1 VKIIGNV
8 ILLQIPSIGVNGAAI
23 ASSLNNIIVFL
34 VSYIVLKKAIKLN
47 LKPRKFVIKPLIA
60 SIIMSVCSYTVYLG
74 LNRNIIFRKNSNYY
88 FTNFC
93 SGNIWCFSY
102 SFKNI
107 YKRRVYNDTLWN

>member
-1 VKIIGNV
+1 MKIIGNV

-88 FTNFC
+88 SICNIFC
-93 SGNIWCFSY
+93 KLLYRKTTSCVDARKCT
-102 SFKNI
+102 SF
-107 YKRRVYNDTLWN
+107 L